1 MSSEGTPFGRFV
13 LLECVAR
20 GGMGEVFLAREPAPD
35 GGWQTV
41 AVKRLVPKLAEDDE
55 VVADFLREAS
65 LGARLSH
72 RHIVGARDFGLEE
85 ESGAYFLSME
95 YVSGRPLDRLISTCR
110 RRKERVPVALA
121 REIVLRICEGMAYAH
136 AATDEQGRPL
146 RLVHRDLNPSNVLI
160 SFSGDVKVID
170 FGIATSELS
179 GGQTDAGLIKGKF
192 DYMSP
197 EQSVGKE
204 QDGRSDIFAAGV
216 TLYELLTG
224 TNPFERAS
232 PVLSLEAIQR
242 FEPPLPGRDDEQLAP
257 FDPILERALRK
268 DPERRYQDMAEM
280 AEEMRALVL
289 PPAGEHLGQF
299 AARLLPDAYAKEKAR
314 QQMAMQSPPPA
325 VVADDGKGGTVVIDA
340 LQHRRPKAVSD
351 ESAPAEN
358 QTLVMDAPVGPA
370 ASPAALPP
378 TVVLRPGAGA
388 DDAERTVLINGVREI
403 LQRPARTRR
412 RRLLMWLA
420 VGAPLAVLVGIGAWA
435 MLRVSSVAPVSL
447 AGPESS
453 SLDVAPAPVAEVA
466 VEMAVARPIVAMGTV
481 KDASPV
487 RSNPGLS
494 VVMARATPQPVVTA
508 EYGSVLLKVLPEQP
522 VRLNGREFSGSG
534 PRALLPERSGRF
546 EIGEAASPHHVT
558 VSYEVLGERLSMRLT
573 GSPGTTA
580 RIDGEPIALP
590 AEFELSDSLRKV
602 ELARDGEPRTVAV
615 VLKYAK
621 P

>member
-1 MSSEGTPFGRFV
+1 MSSEGTPFGRYV

-20 GGMGEVFLAREPAPD
+20 GGMGEIFLAREPAPD

-41 AVKRLVPKLAEDDE
+41 AVKRLIPKLAEDE
-55 VVADFLREAS
+55 ETVADFLREAS

-72 RHIVGARDFGLEE
+72 RHIVGARDFGQEA

-95 YVSGRPLDRLISTCR
+95 YVSGRPLDRLISTV
-110 RRKERVPVALA
+110 RRKKERLPVALA
-121 REIVLRICEGMAYAH
+121 REIVLRICEGLAYAH
-136 AATDEQGRPL
+136 SATDEQGRPL
-146 RLVHRDLNPSNVLI
+146 RLVHRDLDPSNVLI

-170 FGIATSELS
+170 FGIAMSELS
-179 GGQTDAGLIKGKF
+179 RDQTDAGLIKGKF
-192 DYMSP
+192 SYMSP
-197 EQSVGKE
+197 EQSMGKE

-232 PVLSLEAIQR
+232 PMLSLEAIQR
-242 FEPPLPGRDDEQLAP
+242 FDPPLPGRDDEQLAP

-280 AEEMRALVL
+280 AEELRALVL

-299 AARLLPDAYAKEKAR
+299 TARLLPDAYAKEKAR
-314 QQMAMQSPPPA
+314 QQMAMLAPPPA
-325 VVADDGKGGTVVIDA
+325 AVADDGKGSTVVIDA

-358 QTLVMDAPVGPA
+358 QTLVMDAPAGRA
-370 ASPAALPP
+370 AAPSSIPP
-378 TVVLRPGAGA
+378 TVVLRPRERAG
-388 DDAERTVLINGVREI
+388 DEERTLLINGAREI

-420 VGAPLAVLVGIGAWA
+420 VGAPLAVLIGIGAWA
-435 MLRVSSVAPVSL
+435 MLRVSSAAPVSL

-453 SLDVAPAPVAEVA
+453 SRDVAPAPAAEVA
-466 VEMAVARPIVAMGTV
+466 VETAPAQPIVVRPAL

-487 RSNPGLS
+487 RPNPGLS
-494 VVMARATPQPVVTA
+494 VVVARAAPQPVVTA
-508 EYGSVLLKVLPEQP
+508 EYGSVLLKVLPESP
-522 VRLNGREFSGSG
+522 VRLNGHEISGSG
-534 PRALLPERSGRF
+534 PRTLLPERAGRF
-546 EIGEAASPHHVT
+546 EIGDAPHHVT
-558 VSYEVLGERLSMRLT
+558 LSYKVLDGRLSMRLS
-573 GSPGTTA
+573 GNPGTTVS
-580 RIDGEPIALP
+580 IDGESLTLP

-602 ELARDGEPRTVAV
+602 ELTRDDEPQTVAV